1 MDARHACMAHRNAA
15 ECPAT
20 AHVHYELSSKTHSA
34 QFPQSWWKRDA
45 RRDRAQRL
53 RHQLPQ
59 TTWIEDLSQNTA
71 ARSVPHHGK
80 APGIR
85 SRGRLPGEQD
95 FGLHTVRSSPV
106 NNLWYRHTQP
116 D

>member
-1 MDARHACMAHRNAA
+1 VDARHACMAHRNAA

-71 ARSVPHHGK
+71 KVLLS
-80 APGIR
+80 
-85 SRGRLPGEQD
+85 GE
-95 FGLHTVRSSPV
+95 SSPA
-106 NNLWYRHTQP
+106 P
-116 D
+116 DTGGLSGEEIR